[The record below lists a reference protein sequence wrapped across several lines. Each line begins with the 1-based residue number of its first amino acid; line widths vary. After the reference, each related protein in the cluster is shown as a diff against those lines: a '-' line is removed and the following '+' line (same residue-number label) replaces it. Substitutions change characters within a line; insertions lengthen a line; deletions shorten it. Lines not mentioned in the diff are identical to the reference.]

1 MTDYISF
8 PSNGNFLAKLD
19 FCFHYYQPKKKTKQ
33 NKKKPSWDAN
43 LKNNLWLMHYQDWVK
58 NVLSLER
65 KSSGAFNFLGNL
77 KKVE

>member
-19 FCFHYYQPKKKTKQ
+19 FCFHYYQQKKK
-33 NKKKPSWDAN
+33 KKKKNSWDVN

-58 NVLSLER
+58 MSCHWKENHPADFIS
-65 KSSGAFNFLGNL
+65 
-77 KKVE
+77 